1 MKTLAPSI
9 LAADFAK
16 LGAQV
21 LQIEKAGAAMLHIDV
36 MDGVFVPSIS
46 FGFPVIRSLRP
57 VTDLF
62 FDVHLMITAPERYVE
77 EFAEAGADGI
87 TIHVE
92 ACQCMVETLEKIRSL
107 GVQAGV
113 SLHPQTPV
121 TAVYPYLEL
130 MDRVLVMTVNT
141 GFGGQRYI
149 EGCTKKITMLR
160 EEIDKRGLSTMVE
173 VDGGVN
179 RSNAAKI
186 LDAGADILVSGSAVF
201 AGEIMENTAYF
212 MKVIRESENR

>member
-21 LQIEKAGAAMLHIDV
+21 LQIEKAGADMLHIDV

-212 MKVIRESENR
+212 MKVIRESEK

>member
-21 LQIEKAGAAMLHIDV
+21 LQIEKAGADMLHIDV

-160 EEIDKRGLSTMVE
+160 EEIDKRGLPTMVE

-212 MKVIRESENR
+212 MKVIREREK

>member
-212 MKVIRESENR
+212 MKVIRESEK

>member
-21 LQIEKAGAAMLHIDV
+21 LQIEKAGATMLHIDV
-36 MDGVFVPSIS
+36 MDGIFVPSIS
-46 FGFPVIRSLRP
+46 FGFPIIRSLRP
-57 VTDLF
+57 MTDLF

-107 GVQAGV
+107 GLQSGV

-179 RSNAAKI
+179 RKNAARI

-212 MKVIRESENR
+212 MKVLRESEK